1 MDRDLLPIG
10 SVIEL
15 PDNIKLVII
24 GYEEVT
30 KEKITYICGGYPSYL
45 MIDFIPFKKLK
56 EYKEKYNDYNTDCSI
71 NHDAEYRVVFMGYKN
86 DQFYEV
92 QRNID
97 KS

>member
-1 MDRDLLPIG
+1 MNRQLLPIG
-10 SVIEL
+10 TVIETV
-15 PDNIKLVII
+15 DKVKLVII

-30 KEKITYICGGYPSYL
+30 KERIIYICGGYPSYY
-45 MIDFIPFKKLK
+45 MTDFIPIKKLK

-86 DQFYEV
+86 EQFYEV

-97 KS
+97 ES

>member
-45 MIDFIPFKKLK
+45 MTDFIPFKRLK
-56 EYKEKYNDYNTDCSI
+56 EYKEKYKNNKRNYRKIKKDNK
-71 NHDAEYRVVFMGYKN
+71 EYT
-86 DQFYEV
+86 
-92 QRNID
+92 
-97 KS
+97 